1 MIAGDEIHAEERMNL
16 LDMLINGVVSL
27 LPMGLVVFIGGG
39 GIWLLNRIMTR
50 RSAAVPGKNTFRRQ
64 LILTVLS
71 TLLLLAIIVT
81 APLPESTRANLITLF
96 GIALTATIAISS
108 TTLASNAMAGL
119 MLRIVN
125 NFQRGDFIRIDQ
137 FLGRVTEQG
146 LFHTEIQNERS
157 DLVTLPNLFVVST
170 PVTVIRPSGTFIS
183 ANISLGY
190 DLPHDEIEKHLI
202 EAAESAG
209 LLEPF
214 IRILELGDFSV
225 LYQVSGR
232 LSDTKNFLG
241 GKTALHRAV
250 LDTLHRN
257 GIEIVSPNFMN
268 QRQITDAGKFIPKVK
283 RRKTTKATDTVG
295 PDTVVFDKADQV
307 EKAEDLRKHL
317 KALDEQIST
326 LEAKAKEAKGKEAE
340 GKEAEGEEV
349 EQIKETIFLRQQT
362 RERLVKRI
370 EKLEAE
376 VKE

>member
-1 MIAGDEIHAEERMNL
+1 MNIVE
-16 LDMLINGVVSL
+16 MLTKAVLEL
-27 LPMGLVVFIGGG
+27 LPMTLVGG
-39 GIWLLNRIMTR
+39 GIWLLNLIMTR
-50 RSAAVPGKNTFRRQ
+50 RSASVPGRNTFRRQ
-64 LILTVLS
+64 LTLAVLS
-71 TLLLLAIIVT
+71 TLLLLAIIVS

-96 GIALTATIAISS
+96 GIALTATIALSS

-119 MLRIVN
+119 MLRIIS
-125 NFQRGDFIRIDQ
+125 NFKRGDFIRIDQ

-170 PVTVIRPSGTFIS
+170 PVTVVRLSGTFIS
-183 ANISLGY
+183 AKVSLGY
-190 DLPHDEIEKHLI
+190 DLPHDEIEKHLL
-202 EAAESAG
+202 EAAGSAG
-209 LLEPF
+209 LIEPF

-232 LSDTKNFLG
+232 LEDTKKFLG

-268 QRQITDAGKFIPKVK
+268 QRQVTDDGKFIPKVK
-283 RRKTTKATDTVG
+283 RKTAAKAKDAGG

-307 EKAEDLRKHL
+307 EKAEDLRKLL
-317 KALDEQIST
+317 KALDEEISA

-340 GKEAEGEEV
+340 DEEV
-349 EQIKETIFLRQQT
+349 EKIKETIFLRQQT

-376 VKE
+376 VKD

>member
-1 MIAGDEIHAEERMNL
+1 MNL
-16 LDMLINGVVSL
+16 LDMLIDGVVSL
-27 LPMGLVVFIGGG
+27 LPMGMVVFVGGG
-39 GIWLLNRIMTR
+39 GIWLLHRIMTR
-50 RSAAVPGKNTFRRQ
+50 RSASVPGKDTFRRQ
-64 LILTVLS
+64 LVLTVLG

-81 APLPESTRANLITLF
+81 APLPEGTRANLITLF

-119 MLRIVN
+119 MLRIVD
-125 NFQRGDFIRIDQ
+125 NFKRGDYIRIDQ

-157 DLVTLPNLFVVST
+157 DLVTLPNLFVAST
-170 PVTVIRPSGTFIS
+170 PVTVVRPSGTFIS

-190 DLPHDEIEKHLI
+190 DVPHDEIEKYLV
-202 EAAESAG
+202 EAAESAN

-257 GIEIVSPNFMN
+257 GVEIVSPNFMN

-283 RRKTTKATDTVG
+283 RRETTKATDTAG

-307 EKAEDLRKHL
+307 EKAVDLRQHL
-317 KALDEQIST
+317 KVLDEQIST
-326 LEAKAKEAKGKEAE
+326 LEAKAKEAKAKEAKGKESE
-340 GKEAEGEEV
+340 GDEV
-349 EQIKETIFLRQQT
+349 EQIKQTIFLRQQT
-362 RERLVKRI
+362 RARLVERI

-376 VKE
+376 VND

>member
-1 MIAGDEIHAEERMNL
+1 MNMGE
-16 LDMLINGVVSL
+16 MLIKAVVDL
-27 LPMGLVVFIGGG
+27 LPMSLVVVVGGG

-50 RSAAVPGKNTFRRQ
+50 RSAAVAGKDTFRRQ
-64 LILTVLS
+64 LVLAVLG
-71 TLLLLAIIVT
+71 TLLLLAIIVA

-96 GIALTATIAISS
+96 GIALTATVALSS

-125 NFQRGDFIRIDQ
+125 NFKRGDYIRIDQ

-157 DLVTLPNLFVVST
+157 DLVTLPNLFVAST
-170 PVTVIRPSGTFIS
+170 PVTVVRPSGTFIS

-190 DLPHDEIEKHLI
+190 DVPHDVIEKHLV
-202 EAAESAG
+202 EAAGSAG

-225 LYQVSGR
+225 TYQISGR
-232 LSDTKNFLG
+232 LSDTKKFLG

-250 LDTLHRN
+250 LDTLHKN
-257 GIEIVSPNFMN
+257 GVEIVSPNFMN
-268 QRQITDAGKFIPKVK
+268 QRQITDVGKFIPKVK
-283 RRKTTKATDTVG
+283 RKTAASVTDTAG

-307 EKAEDLRKHL
+307 EKAEDLRKLL
-317 KALDEQIST
+317 KALDEEIST
-326 LEAKAKEAKGKEAE
+326 LEARAKEAKAAE
-340 GKEAEGEEV
+340 PEGEEV
-349 EQIKETIFLRQQT
+349 EQIKEKIFLRQRT

-376 VKE
+376 VND

>member
-1 MIAGDEIHAEERMNL
+1 MPM
-16 LDMLINGVVSL
+16 SL
-27 LPMGLVVFIGGG
+27 VIFIGGG
-39 GIWLLNRIMTR
+39 GIWLLNRIATR
-50 RSAAVPGKNTFRRQ
+50 RAAAVPGRDTFRRQ
-64 LILTVLS
+64 LILAVLS
-71 TLLLLAIIVT
+71 TMLLLAIIVS

-119 MLRIVN
+119 MLRIIN
-125 NFQRGDFIRIDQ
+125 NFKRGDFIRIDQ

-170 PVTVIRPSGTFIS
+170 PVTVVRLSGTFIS
-183 ANISLGY
+183 AKVSLGY

-202 EAAESAG
+202 KAAESAG
-209 LLEPF
+209 LVEPF

-232 LSDTKNFLG
+232 LEDTKKFLG

-257 GIEIVSPNFMN
+257 GIEIVSPSFMN
-268 QRQITDAGKFIPKVK
+268 QRQVTDAGKFIPKVK
-283 RRKTTKATDTVG
+283 KKTAAKAKETAG

-307 EKAEDLRKHL
+307 EKAEDLRSLL
-317 KALDEQIST
+317 KALDEEISA
-326 LEAKAKEAKGKEAE
+326 LEAKAKEAKTKETEGDEADEAE
-340 GKEAEGEEV
+340 K
-349 EQIKETIFLRQQT
+349 IQQT
-362 RERLVKRI
+362 IHQRRRTRAKLVERI

-376 VKE
+376 VKD

>member
-1 MIAGDEIHAEERMNL
+1 MNVVEI
-16 LDMLINGVVSL
+16 LIKVVLEL
-27 LPMGLVVFIGGG
+27 LPMSLVIFIGGG
-39 GIWLLNRIMTR
+39 GMWLLNRIMTR
-50 RSAAVPGKNTFRRQ
+50 RAAGVPGKGIFRRQ
-64 LILTVLS
+64 LILAVLT

-96 GIALTATIAISS
+96 GIAFAAVVALSS

-119 MLRIVN
+119 MLRIVR
-125 NFQRGDFIRIDQ
+125 NFKRGDFIRVDQ

-157 DLVTLPNLFVVST
+157 DLVTLPNLFLAST

-190 DLPHDEIEKHLI
+190 DVPYDVIEKHLV

-209 LLEPF
+209 LVEPF

-225 LYQVSGR
+225 TYQVNGG
-232 LSDTKNFLG
+232 LSDTKKFLSA
-241 GKTALHRAV
+241 KTALHRAV

-257 GIEIVSPNFMN
+257 GIEIVSPSFMN
-268 QRQITDAGKFIPKVK
+268 QRQITDAEKFIPKVK
-283 RRKTTKATDTVG
+283 KKSIATSEEVG

-307 EKAEDLRKHL
+307 EKAEDLHNLL
-317 KALDEQIST
+317 KALDNEISA
-326 LEAKAKEAKGKEAE
+326 LEAKKKEAE
-340 GKEAEGEEV
+340 GDEV
-349 EQIKETIFLRQQT
+349 EKIKETVDRRRRT
-362 RERLVKRI
+362 RERLVARI

-376 VKE
+376 VND

>member
-1 MIAGDEIHAEERMNL
+1 MNL
-16 LDMLINGVVSL
+16 VEMLTKGALGL
-27 LPMGLVVFIGGG
+27 LPMSLVIFIGGG
-39 GIWLLNRIMTR
+39 GIWLLSRIMTR
-50 RSAAVPGKNTFRRQ
+50 RSARVPGKDTFRRQ
-64 LILTVLS
+64 LILTVLG
-71 TLLLLAIIVT
+71 TMLLLAIIVS

-96 GIALTATIAISS
+96 GIALTATIALSS

-119 MLRIVN
+119 MLRIIN
-125 NFQRGDFIRIDQ
+125 NFNRGDFIRIDQ

-170 PVTVIRPSGTFIS
+170 PVTVVRLSGTFIS
-183 ANISLGY
+183 AKVSLGY

-202 EAAESAG
+202 EAAESAN

-232 LSDTKNFLG
+232 LSDTKKFLG

-268 QRQITDAGKFIPKVK
+268 QRQITDSGEFIPKVK
-283 RRKTTKATDTVG
+283 RRKKTKATDTAG

-307 EKAEDLRKHL
+307 EKAEDLRQHL
-317 KALDEQIST
+317 KALDENISA
-326 LEAKAKEAKGKEAE
+326 LEAEAKEAKGKDGED
-340 GKEAEGEEV
+340 EEV
-349 EQIKETIFLRQQT
+349 ERIKQKIFLREKS
-362 RERLVKRI
+362 RARLVERI

-376 VKE
+376 VSD